1 MNTKRIEKLST
12 KEMSQIRGGEGRWV
26 YFGGEWYW
34 IGSRDIGGDCPP
46 PPPPPKP

>member
-26 YFGGEWYW
+26 NIEGEWYW
-34 IGSRDIGGDCPP
+34 IGSRDLRSDFTPP
-46 PPPPPKP
+46 PSPPNS